1 MRYVIVC
8 VVKGETGDFNNEM
21 RKDIFQKF
29 KAKSSKLPAHFT
41 IKAPFEYD
49 KSITDLE
56 EAISEFCKNEEKAE
70 FSMNRYNH
78 FDNRVIYMDV
88 DMSRKGKILHNK
100 LIDVLNDFDYIEFN
114 KKDGKD
120 KVFHV
125 TLTSKKVPEIYDK
138 VWEYVNKFP
147 FNFNCYFDNVS
158 IYKWEDNTWK
168 LHKEFIMKN
177 HINN

>member
-8 VVKGETGDFNNEM
+8 VVKGEAGAFNNEM

-49 KSITDLE
+49 KSIKDLE
-56 EAISEFCKNEEKAE
+56 DALYKFSKNEKKAE
-70 FSMNRYNH
+70 FIMDKYNH

-88 DMSRKGKILHNK
+88 NMSNEGKVIHDK
-100 LIDVLNDFDYIEFN
+100 LIDILDNFDYIEFN

-120 KVFHV
+120 KIFHV
-125 TLTSKKVPEIYDK
+125 TLTSKKVPSIYK
-138 VWEYVNKFP
+138 EVWEYVNKYP
-147 FNFNCYFDNVS
+147 FEFKCDFDNVT
-158 IYKWEDNTWK
+158 IYKWVKNTWEF
-168 LHKEFIMKN
+168 HKEFQLNKKID
-177 HINN
+177 